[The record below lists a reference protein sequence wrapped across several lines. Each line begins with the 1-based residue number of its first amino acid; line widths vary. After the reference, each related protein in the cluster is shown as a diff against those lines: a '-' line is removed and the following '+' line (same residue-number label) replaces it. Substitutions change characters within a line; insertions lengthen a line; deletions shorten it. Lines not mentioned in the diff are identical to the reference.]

1 MCSETSALG
10 VKWLWTA
17 LVTPFKEWNGIDN
30 EIDYEALERLLD
42 MQIEG
47 WVDGVL
53 LLGTTA
59 ENPTLTKKEGLELV
73 KFAINILKWKT
84 KIMVNV
90 WTYSTKVSL
99 ENIKE
104 FDKIDWIDAYLVVN
118 PYYNKPTQTGL
129 FKHFTTIADST
140 KRNIILYNIKW
151 RTGVNLQTPTLLK
164 IVEKCSNVI
173 WVKEAS
179 WDLEQMKE
187 VIEKSRENFLVF
199 SGDDGLTYDLIKSGW
214 DGVISVASN
223 LFPKIMKNFVDTC
236 FEDSEKA
243 EQLNKKY
250 KEFFSKL
257 FIQTNPLPAKTYLSY
272 KWIIKEEFRLPMCK
286 MDEKPKK
293 EFLDFIN
300 NFENN
305 EKN

>member
-1 MCSETSALG
+1 MQNTM
-10 VKWLWTA
+10 KWLWTA

-53 LLGTTA
+53 LLWTTA
-59 ENPTLTKKEGLELV
+59 ENPTLTQKEGLELV
-73 KFAINILKWKT
+73 KFSINVLKWKT

-90 WTYSTKVSL
+90 WTYSTKASL
-99 ENIKE
+99 ENIRE
-104 FDKIDWIDAYLVVN
+104 FDKIEWIDAYLVVN

-140 KRNIILYNIKW
+140 NRNIILYNIKW
-151 RTGVNLQTPTLLK
+151 RTGVNLETSTLLK
-164 IVEKCSNVI
+164 IVEKCLNII

-179 WDLEQMKE
+179 WNMEQMKE
-187 VIEKSRENFLVF
+187 VVNKAPDDFLVF
-199 SGDDGLTYDLIKSGW
+199 SGDDWLTYELIKNW
-214 DGVISVASN
+214 WNWVISVASN
-223 LFPKIMKNFVDTC
+223 IYPKMMKWFVETC
-236 FEDSEKA
+236 FENKQEASDLNNIYSE
-243 EQLNKKY
+243 L
-250 KEFFSKL
+250 FSKL

-286 MDEKPKK
+286 MDAKEKK
-293 EFLDFIN
+293 EFLDFMEDFTTN
-300 NFENN
+300 L
-305 EKN
+305 